1 MALDQR
7 VRGLLGPGLDRLAGV
22 LAARGASADGLTVSG
37 LVLALVAAGALAG
50 RLWLPALVLW
60 LLSRLADGLDGP
72 LARRAGG
79 GTDLGGFRDVVAD
92 FLAYGAW
99 VVALGV
105 ALPDARVAAL
115 ALLLA
120 YYVNG
125 TAFLAL
131 SSIAE
136 RRHQRVVDDGRSL
149 QFVGGLAEGTETVTV
164 HALLALFARNPGQG
178 FSRSDLLD
186 QVWGP
191 EFDGFDHTVNTH
203 INRLRGKIEADP
215 AAPRYIQT
223 VWGVG
228 YRFVD
233 PHDTPGDA

>member
-7 VRGLLGPGLDRLAGV
+7 VRGLLGPVLDRLAGA
-22 LAARGASADGLTVSG
+22 LAARGASADALTLVG
-37 LVLALVAAGALAG
+37 LVLALAAATALSQ
-50 RLWLPALVLW
+50 RLWLVATVLW
-60 LLSRLADGLDGP
+60 LVSRLADGLDGP
-72 LARRAGG
+72 LARRSGG

-105 ALPDARVAAL
+105 ALPGARVACL

-136 RRHQRVVDDGRSL
+136 RRRQRVADDGRSL
-149 QFVGGLAEGTETVTV
+149 QFVGGLAEGTETITV
-164 HALLALFARNPGQG
+164 HALLALLALGAPGTVVP
-178 FSRSDLLD
+178 LLW
-186 QVWGP
+186 VWTAVVAV
-191 EFDGFDHTVNTH
+191 TVAQRVAHAT
-203 INRLRGKIEADP
+203 RVL
-215 AAPRYIQT
+215 
-223 VWGVG
+223 
-228 YRFVD
+228 
-233 PHDTPGDA
+233 GD